1 MIIWLASYPKSG
13 NTLLRSILAT
23 YFFSDNGEFKFE
35 HLYKIDQF
43 PSLHHFKNIG
53 LDVSNENIVFQNF
66 INAQKFINKEKN
78 KITFLK
84 THSSLNK
91 INNSNF
97 TDLDNTLGAIYVVRD
112 PRNVVTSFAHHYN
125 MNIDEATDVMIDKT
139 RWLVTTDKI
148 FKTFISSWEVNYNS
162 WKQLGDRVLFIK
174 YEDLVSKKKTILIKI
189 FKFIMNLGIK
199 NLNLD
204 MNKLNIVIKSTE
216 FEKMKNM
223 EKKQDFKEGVLEP
236 NSKKRKTF
244 FMFGPKNDWK
254 KILDI
259 KNKEKIEKNFQK
271 EILELK
277 YLI

>member
-1 MIIWLASYPKSG
+1 MVPRCPKRCQGGRKLHQKG
-13 NTLLRSILAT
+13 NIKCS
-23 YFFSDNGEFKFE
+23 
-35 HLYKIDQF
+35 QF
-43 PSLHHFKNIG
+43 WF
-53 LDVSNENIVFQNF
+53 
-66 INAQKFINKEKN
+66 
-78 KITFLK
+78 
-84 THSSLNK
+84 
-91 INNSNF
+91 
-97 TDLDNTLGAIYVVRD
+97 
-112 PRNVVTSFAHHYN
+112 
-125 MNIDEATDVMIDKT
+125 DKT

>member
-53 LDVSNENIVFQNF
+53 LDVSNENVVFQNF

-189 FKFIMNLGIK
+189 FKFIINLGIK
-199 NLNLD
+199 NLTLD
-204 MNKLNIVIKSTE
+204 MNKLNMIIKSTE

-223 EKKQDFKEGVLEP
+223 EKKQDFKEGVVDP

-254 KILDI
+254 KSLDI
-259 KNKEKIEKNFQK
+259 KNKEKIEKNFHK